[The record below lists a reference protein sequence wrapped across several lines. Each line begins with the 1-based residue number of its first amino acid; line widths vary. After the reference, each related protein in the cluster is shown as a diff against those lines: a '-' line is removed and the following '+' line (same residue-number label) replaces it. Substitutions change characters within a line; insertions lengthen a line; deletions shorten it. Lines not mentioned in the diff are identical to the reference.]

1 MLGLRYLH
9 YLYVIKVKLKRV
21 KYPVSSLKKVV
32 CLLRVWFGSTCPRGA
47 VLIISQMFCVGVKN
61 D

>member
-1 MLGLRYLH
+1 MLGLKYLH
-9 YLYVIKVKLKRV
+9 YLYVMKAKLKTV

-32 CLLRVWFGSTCPRGA
+32 CLLRVWFCSTCPRGA

-61 D
+61 G